1 MSIDTQNQQNR
12 VVRVAS
18 TVTGLLVS
26 ALSLLIAA
34 SNSMLSLDRWANI
47 SVISSTHLV
56 PGLVL
61 LGLFACG
68 IALMVWHGQPKLPPL
83 SLKGL
88 GKEFLSLLYLLGYT
102 LIFPLVGWLW
112 ASIALVVTLPLLV
125 GYRNPIGI
133 ALTAVITIGCVWAVF
148 ILGMGAPL
156 P

>member
-1 MSIDTQNQQNR
+1 MSIDTQDQQGR
-12 VVRVAS
+12 VIRVAS
-18 TVTGLLVS
+18 FVTGLIVS

-34 SNSMLSLDRWANI
+34 TNSMLSWDKWANI

-56 PGLVL
+56 PGLAL
-61 LGLFACG
+61 LGLFVCG
-68 IALMVWHGQPKLPPL
+68 IGLMLRHGKPKLPSL
-83 SLKGL
+83 SAWGL

-112 ASIALVVTLPLLV
+112 ASVALVVTLPLLV

-133 ALTAVITIGCVWAVF
+133 ALTTIITIGCVWAVF
-148 ILGMGAPL
+148 IAGMGAPL